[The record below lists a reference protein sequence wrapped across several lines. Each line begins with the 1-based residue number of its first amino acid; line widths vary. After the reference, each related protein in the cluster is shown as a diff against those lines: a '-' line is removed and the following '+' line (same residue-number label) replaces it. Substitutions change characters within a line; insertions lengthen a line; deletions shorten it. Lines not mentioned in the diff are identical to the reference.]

1 MFRNDITHALPEGVG
16 QPLLSRV
23 LTGTHKTPWV
33 RAGEI
38 RREEQG
44 VVFKAPWDGE
54 GFQLLWEL
62 ACSTDAQPDAHRVE
76 FAIRGNRGLHVIA
89 TANLGPR
96 LTRQVSHAQRRARD
110 ARRRLL
116 YGKAARN
123 RFAPEPTGSA
133 G

>member
-1 MFRNDITHALPEGVG
+1 MFRKDIAHALPEGVG

-38 RREEQG
+38 RREERG
-44 VVFKAPWDGE
+44 VVFKAQWDGE
-54 GFQLLWEL
+54 GFQLLWEV
-62 ACSTDAQPDAHRVE
+62 ACSTEVKPEAQRVE

-89 TANLGPR
+89 TVNLDPR
-96 LTRQVSHAQRRARD
+96 LTRQVSDAQRRAHA

-116 YGKAARN
+116 HGNEARN
-123 RFAPEPTGSA
+123 RFGPGSA